1 MIALVSGPAFGE
13 LRTIS
18 AQLEQHQCQAM
29 LCDPHFGMN
38 AKRCDQIATVSDP
51 RGPRF
56 CWVHAAAFNN
66 PNRARKL
73 HLHKSVTE

>member
-1 MIALVSGPAFGE
+1 MIAIKTGPAFGE

-18 AQLEQHQCQAM
+18 AQLEQHQCQAE
-29 LCDPHFGMN
+29 LCCTHRGDDVRPGQ
-38 AKRCDQIATVSDP
+38 RCGSMA
-51 RGPRF
+51 RYGGF
-56 CWVHAAAFNN
+56 CWVHMSAANN